1 MFFSLSVQTEALEIY
16 GTSSFFQAPT
26 FFLHFLFPF
35 FCEIVR
41 EEEKRNGEEGEENCD
56 RALTSDPQDQSSSS
70 SRNKIGSCWSI
81 FFPPY
86 FSPPKQA
93 VWIRFQAGL
102 CARPSHWSL
111 FQLFTRNLFHPN
123 KKIFRRSVTRS
134 NFSILCFFPKIKEF
148 FKLIFFE
155 HRKENDTDAWP

>member
-1 MFFSLSVQTEALEIY
+1 MFLRHLFKNCFFFLQSSQLGCFILSPLIKSEKTQDARNVFSLSVQTEALEIY

-26 FFLHFLFPF
+26 FFSSFFVPL

-56 RALTSDPQDQSSSS
+56 RALTSDPRDQSSSS

-102 CARPSHWSL
+102 CARPSH
-111 FQLFTRNLFHPN
+111 
-123 KKIFRRSVTRS
+123 
-134 NFSILCFFPKIKEF
+134 
-148 FKLIFFE
+148 
-155 HRKENDTDAWP
+155 